1 MHSTPRR
8 TATDSGAEIV
18 PEPAT
23 PSHEARR
30 RPQPQGAALV
40 TSTADAADR
49 TTAAPP
55 VEPPARSD
63 SDEGDVADRFGHQF
77 AFLEEDSL
85 QAIMQ
90 ERDFGPMLLLGL
102 TVRFSRPLVTVLLAF
117 CVCMLG
123 IAHVTA
129 ASTTQQSS
137 SPPVSRVTPDQ
148 LRVTMLHTLS
158 VSPSNVPDR
167 ALPPWL
173 LFITL
178 HGDRVP
184 TSPPIMHNED
194 GRTVTTSI
202 GNALARFRIMNLRSR
217 DGSVPLQLE
226 QLPSAALFPVSP
238 GQNGAA
244 QPSSGVGTS
253 LMEPR
258 GMALLGD
265 DTLLVASAA
274 DDAPGAPKGAVLA
287 VSAQDACAIGDS
299 MHASSVSQTPLSK
312 GAIQRG
318 KSGSGGGGAGAAASV
333 LAVPARILWAD
344 GARHPYGVAAAG
356 STWSARV
363 YVANQGNGRSYVVDP
378 SSGQAILELPRHCAG
393 GSQTGDASSSTTG
406 LRGIAVDDKGSRVFI
421 ACKDDNAVYVHD
433 AATGAQLDVIA
444 VQQPIA
450 LLWGDT
456 GGDSPQRG
464 IFIGS
469 DSPTHVDKTGE
480 VRVLFW
486 SSDARQIIMQYAV
499 VDGGGHAAG
508 MARLGGALLVLGQDM
523 GELHQFD
530 ARSGQFVA
538 TLVKGL
544 KRPEGLL
551 AWTGACESA

>member
-1 MHSTPRR
+1 L
-8 TATDSGAEIV
+8 D
-18 PEPAT
+18 
-23 PSHEARR
+23 
-30 RPQPQGAALV
+30 
-40 TSTADAADR
+40 D
-49 TTAAPP
+49 
-55 VEPPARSD
+55 
-63 SDEGDVADRFGHQF
+63 F
-77 AFLEEDSL
+77 SL

-102 TVRFSRPLVTVLLAF
+102 TARYSRPLVTVLLAF

-123 IAHVTA
+123 IAQVTA
-129 ASTTQQSS
+129 ASTMQQSS
-137 SPPVSRVTPDQ
+137 TPPTSRVTPDQ

-167 ALPPWL
+167 ALPPWM

-184 TSPPIMHNED
+184 TSIPLMNSED
-194 GRTVTTSI
+194 RGTVTTSI

-226 QLPSAALFPVSP
+226 QLPPAALFPVSP

-244 QPSSGVGTS
+244 QPTSGVGTS

-299 MHASSVSQTPLSK
+299 MHAPSVSQTPLSK
-312 GAIQRG
+312 GASKRG
-318 KSGSGGGGAGAAASV
+318 KSGSGGGGAGAAAAASV

-421 ACKDDNAVYVHD
+421 ACKDDNAVYAHD
-433 AATGAQLDVIA
+433 AATGAQLEVIA

-464 IFIGS
+464 LFIGS
-469 DSPTHVDKTGE
+469 DSPTSDKAGE

-486 SSDARQIIMQYAV
+486 SSDARQIVMQYAV

-508 MARLGGALLVLGQDM
+508 LARVGGALLVLGQDM

-530 ARSGQFVA
+530 ARSGKFVA